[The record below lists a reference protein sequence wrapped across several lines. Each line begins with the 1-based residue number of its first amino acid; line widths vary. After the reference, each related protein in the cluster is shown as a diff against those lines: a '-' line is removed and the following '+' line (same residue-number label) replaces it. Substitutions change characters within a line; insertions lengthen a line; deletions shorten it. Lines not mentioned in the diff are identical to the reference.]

1 MTSNLNLRPARRSDI
16 SRLAHL
22 GNAANAQSALH
33 RRISPGRDTHPGSY
47 YLWRLNIIRERFATP
62 NLRSMVVE
70 DTSTSEILGLS
81 CWTVEGSDT
90 PLYKRWVSESS
101 WTDWVERK
109 LIGVEKLYGRY
120 VSDGATDYAFLDGF
134 MAAFLGQDQ
143 MAHPP
148 CVRLHMIVVDPK
160 KQSKGVGR
168 MMIDWGKELALKE
181 DLPVYLESNLEATG
195 FYEKGGF
202 SRLGEDMV
210 VDPDGDEPF
219 RIPVFVWEG
228 EERMGRWLE
237 PDTSGARWRW
247 KAGVPGSSA

>member
-1 MTSNLNLRPARRSDI
+1 MASNLTLRPARRSNI
-16 SRLAHL
+16 SNLAHL

-33 RRISPGRDTHPGSY
+33 RRMSPGRDIYPTSY

-70 DTSTSEILGLS
+70 DTFTGEILGLS
-81 CWTVEGSDT
+81 CWTVEGPKT
-90 PLYKRWVSESS
+90 PLYKGWVSESS
-101 WTDWVERK
+101 WTDWLERK
-109 LIGVEKLYGRY
+109 LIGIEKMYGRY
-120 VSDGATDYAFLDGF
+120 VSDRATDYAFLDRF

-148 CVRLHMIVVDPK
+148 CIRLHMIVVDPS
-160 KQSKGVGR
+160 KQSKGVGK

-181 DLPVYLESNLEATG
+181 DLPMYLESNLEATG

-202 SRLGEDMV
+202 SRLEEDMV
-210 VDPDGDEPF
+210 VDVDGDEPF

-228 EERMGRWLE
+228 EERRGRWLE
-237 PDTSGARWRW
+237 PFASGVRWRW
-247 KAGVPGSSA
+247 RGDPMDSSV